1 MTVREILRGFP
12 RAPSH
17 GRPGDSGLF
26 EPASVAWK
34 VNGEVAMLAGGGRS
48 LLLQIAHPSVAAA
61 VAEHSDFPADP
72 YARLWRT
79 LETMLDV
86 TFGDAERSSAAAGRV
101 NALHRTITG
110 ASYSATDPELLL
122 WVHATLV
129 DSALLVYERLVG
141 PLRTEEREAYHT
153 EMREQAGLFGVPEE
167 LLPKDLGSFRR
178 YVEDTIGHLEI
189 TGEAREL
196 AADIVSP
203 PVPLA
208 LVPAART
215 FEVLTIGLLPERIR
229 EGYGF
234 EWGPVQRASFTA
246 ARATIRSVVP
256 LLPAVLRR
264 WPHAREAERRVRSDG
279 DPVEYRA

>member
-12 RAPSH
+12 RAPAP
-17 GRPGDSGLF
+17 GRPGDAGLF
-26 EPASVAWK
+26 EPGSAAWK

-61 VAEHSDFPADP
+61 VAEHGDFPADP

-79 LETMLDV
+79 LGTMLDV
-86 TFGDAERSSAAAGRV
+86 TFGDTARSNAAAERV

-110 ASYSATDPELLL
+110 ATYRATDPELLL

-129 DSALLVYERLVG
+129 DSALVVYERFVG
-141 PLRTEEREAYHT
+141 SLRPEEREAYHGD
-153 EMREQAGLFGVPEE
+153 MCAQAELFGVPERI
-167 LLPKDLGSFRR
+167 LPKDLGSFRR
-178 YVEDTIGHLEI
+178 YVDDTVASLEI
-189 TGEAREL
+189 TATAREL

-208 LVPAART
+208 LVPSART

-229 EGYGF
+229 DAYGF
-234 EWGPVQRASFTA
+234 RWGAIQRAVFAA
-246 ARATIRSVVP
+246 ARGTIRSIVP
-256 LLPAVLRR
+256 VLPSVLRR
-264 WPHAREAERRVRSDG
+264 WPHARQAARRVQPRG

>member
-26 EPASVAWK
+26 EPGSAAWK

-79 LETMLDV
+79 LGTMLDV
-86 TFGDAERSSAAAGRV
+86 TFGDTARSNVAAERV

-110 ASYSATDPELLL
+110 ATYRATDPELLL

-129 DSALLVYERLVG
+129 DSALVVYERFVG
-141 PLRTEEREAYHT
+141 SLRAEQEEAYH
-153 EMREQAGLFGVPEE
+153 EDMRAQAELFGVPERI
-167 LLPKDLGSFRR
+167 LPKDLDSFRR
-178 YVEDTIGHLEI
+178 YVDDTVASLE
-189 TGEAREL
+189 
-196 AADIVSP
+196 V
-203 PVPLA
+203 
-208 LVPAART
+208 
-215 FEVLTIGLLPERIR
+215 
-229 EGYGF
+229 
-234 EWGPVQRASFTA
+234 TA
-246 ARATIRSVVP
+246 TA
-256 LLPAVLRR
+256 
-264 WPHAREAERRVRSDG
+264 
-279 DPVEYRA
+279 